1 MSVWIP
7 RDLSEI
13 KPSSFSKSSRFP
25 KREKS
30 EAEVDPYYRYQTTGI
45 PDNRYTRLQ
54 VCQTTG
60 IPDYTYTRL
69 QVYQTTN
76 IQDYRYQTTGIPD
89 YRYTRLQVSQNND
102 FFGLMFSP
110 DFSGFKFL

>member
-30 EAEVDPYYRYQTTGI
+30 EAEVDPYYRYQTKGT
-45 PDNRYTRLQ
+45 PDSRYTRLE
-54 VCQTTG
+54 VFQTTS
-60 IPDYTYTRL
+60 IPD
-69 QVYQTTN
+69 
-76 IQDYRYQTTGIPD
+76 
-89 YRYTRLQVSQNND
+89 
-102 FFGLMFSP
+102 
-110 DFSGFKFL
+110 

>member
-60 IPDYTYTRL
+60 IPDYRYTRL
-69 QVYQTTN
+69 QIYKTTGTRL
-76 IQDYRYQTTGIPD
+76 QAYQTTGIQD
-89 YRYTRLQVSQNND
+89 YKYPRILISSV
-102 FFGLMFSP
+102 
-110 DFSGFKFL
+110 

>member
-60 IPDYTYTRL
+60 IPDYRYTRLQIYKTTGTRL
-69 QVYQTTN
+69 QVYKTTS
-76 IQDYRYQTTGIPD
+76 IPE
-89 YRYTRLQVSQNND
+89 Y
-102 FFGLMFSP
+102 
-110 DFSGFKFL
+110 